1 MSYFFHLSDAYTIHR
16 ASSVVL
22 LTSLDFT
29 LQEVLRSFDVVG
41 LLERFD
47 ETLLMVAD
55 AVGIQRLLYTRL
67 IPRTTNPRIRKPNF
81 TSVCPDEARCRAHIA
96 TVGWADHVI
105 YDEAKTAFER
115 RLSQLGAPF
124 AARVAEFKRARAAW
138 AGRTKSAG
146 NTRSRMAD
154 VRTAM
159 EHRVDMRRLHCPLG
173 ASVVARHACRLLHG
187 DTSYR
192 MNWRYTEGACRELLD
207 KCNSDA
213 ATARAI
219 GGYRSPCR
227 TWKLGRAQNK
237 TRDYGRMCAAP
248 RDDEA
253 PVSA

>member
-1 MSYFFHLSDAYTIHR
+1 MPYFFIFQMRIHR

-22 LTSLDFT
+22 LTRLDFT

-55 AVGIQRLLYTRL
+55 AVGLQRLLYTRL

-138 AGRTKSAG
+138 AGRAMDTGDKKALAVISKRSNPIITMSQEATNAIKAIAEPQIAEWVKS
-146 NTRSRMAD
+146 M
-154 VRTAM
+154 
-159 EHRVDMRRLHCPLG
+159 
-173 ASVVARHACRLLHG
+173 
-187 DTSYR
+187 
-192 MNWRYTEGACRELLD
+192 
-207 KCNSDA
+207 DA
-213 ATARAI
+213 AGLPGQAMLDDARALI
-219 GGYRSPCR
+219 AKY
-227 TWKLGRAQNK
+227 N
-237 TRDYGRMCAAP
+237 D
-248 RDDEA
+248 
-253 PVSA
+253 